1 MLGTLPWDQII
12 GLALALLAGGLV
24 TGFLAG
30 LLGIGGGGILVPV
43 LYETVTFLEVPESIR
58 MHLVLG
64 TSFAVIA
71 PTALRS
77 FRSHIAKGAA
87 DTAVVQR
94 LAPAVVAGVLLGVA
108 LVSSVSGAALKW
120 IWVVFGSLLSMKMA
134 LGREDWR
141 LADGLP
147 QSRWLDLAAFAIG
160 IVSTLMSIGGGMF
173 FVSLFTLCGWPI
185 LKAVAT
191 SSGFG
196 PLIALP
202 GLLGYMWAGW
212 GAEGLP
218 PFSLGYVSVLGA
230 ALVIPASVF
239 AAPFG
244 VKLAHGLSRRK
255 LELAFA
261 VFLACVSLRLLVTLL

>member
-1 MLGTLPWDQII
+1 MLGTLPWDQIF
-12 GLALALLAGGLV
+12 GLALGLLAGGLV

-43 LYETVTFLEVPESIR
+43 LYETFTFLEVPESIR

-71 PTALRS
+71 PTAWRS
-77 FRSHIAKGAA
+77 FRSHVAKGAA
-87 DTAVVQR
+87 DTAVVER
-94 LAPAVVAGVLLGVA
+94 FAPAVVAGVVLGIG
-108 LVSSVSGAALKW
+108 LVSSVSSASLKW
-120 IWVVFGSLLSMKMA
+120 IWVVFGCLLSLKMA
-134 LGREDWR
+134 LGREDWK

-147 QSRWLDLAAFAIG
+147 QTRWLDLAAFGIG
-160 IVSTLMSIGGGMF
+160 LVSTLMSIGGGMF

-212 GAEGLP
+212 GVEGLP

-261 VFLACVSLRLLVTLL
+261 VFLAFVSLRLLATLL